1 MGSGV
6 QESVGGWGY
15 VPTVRGVHYQG
26 AVERFAKLELGV
38 YDRGR
43 EMYPMCAA
51 VRGWARVGDG
61 GR

>member
-6 QESVGGWGY
+6 QESVGGWRY

-38 YDRGR
+38 CDRGG
-43 EMYPMCAA
+43 EVHPVLQA
-51 VRGWARVGDG
+51 VRRWARVGES
-61 GR
+61 